1 MPPDHSPPQQP
12 LGAGVGVGAGAGT
25 FSGAGVGV
33 GVGVGSGVS
42 THGADSFVH
51 NPHPLPRFFTPRE
64 AARLMGFPDSFK
76 IQKKQRQQQH
86 RHQKYGQK
94 VPQPPPSIY
103 HELGNAVVPPV
114 IEAIGRRML
123 LALGIIDDNDGGSNT
138 GF

>member
-1 MPPDHSPPQQP
+1 VPPDHPPPPPPPPPIVASPA
-12 LGAGVGVGAGAGT
+12 LGAAAGVGVDAGAGVGT
-25 FSGAGVGV
+25 
-33 GVGVGSGVS
+33 GVGSR
-42 THGADSFVH
+42 GAGSFVH

-76 IQKKQRQQQH
+76 IQKKQKQQQH
-86 RHQKYGQK
+86 RHRKYGQK
-94 VPQPPPSIY
+94 APQPPPSIY

-138 GF
+138 DF